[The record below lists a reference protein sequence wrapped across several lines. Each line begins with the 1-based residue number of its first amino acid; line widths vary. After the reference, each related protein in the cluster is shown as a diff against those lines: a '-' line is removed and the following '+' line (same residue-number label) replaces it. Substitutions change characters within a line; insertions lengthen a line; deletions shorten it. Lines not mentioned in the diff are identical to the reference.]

1 MCICTSALRLQFVSE
16 HPEVFMYTGFVQVLV
31 PLYLKGC
38 VLKPL
43 LHYVCL
49 LFSLVMF
56 TCILYVICDVYF
68 SHAFVM

>member
-16 HPEVFMYTGFVQVLV
+16 HPEVFMYTGFV
-31 PLYLKGC
+31 
-38 VLKPL
+38 
-43 LHYVCL
+43 LHDVCL